1 MVRLDKTLQAR
12 LVISK
17 DKLDSE
23 PKYYISTDAD
33 LSPRQILSIR
43 SESIVDLMV
52 SVMENFNMPI
62 PDEGGLL
69 YKLKALGLKLGK

>member
-1 MVRLDKTLQAR
+1 MARGKKKSYFIIEQMVRLDKNLQAR

-33 LSPRQILSIR
+33 LSPRQILSIYEDRWNIEILLIEKQAR
-43 SESIVDLMV
+43 S
-52 SVMENFNMPI
+52 
-62 PDEGGLL
+62 
-69 YKLKALGLKLGK
+69 